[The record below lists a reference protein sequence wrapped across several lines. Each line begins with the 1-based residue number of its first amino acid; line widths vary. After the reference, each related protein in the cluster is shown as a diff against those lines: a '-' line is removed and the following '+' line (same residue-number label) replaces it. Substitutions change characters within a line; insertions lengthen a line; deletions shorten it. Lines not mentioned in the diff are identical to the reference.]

1 MGLRIGL
8 GLFGVLL
15 GAHWGLTWPQG
26 YYLYPVAIVYLVVSL
41 YILISAFIPW
51 IRWPP
56 SDRNG

>member
-15 GAHWGLTWPQG
+15 GAYWVLTWPQG
-26 YYLYPVAIVYLVVSL
+26 YYLYPVAILYLVASL
-41 YILISAFIPW
+41 YILISAFIPS

-56 SDRNG
+56 RDRNG